1 MSASSC
7 FRTRTRYLKPW
18 LAAGGLLAA
27 AASVVL
33 VPSAWP
39 LDQVTDDLSASV
51 DVTPVFQ
58 LAISNPNL
66 SFSQVSPG
74 GEDTLGEGQYFNEVR
89 CRSNSGRSWYLKA
102 QLVELKHVDRGYALE
117 PAQLAW
123 NVVETTGESEPQGG
137 RGAFQP
143 FASEPKLLYNSQGK
157 DQRGKEVIL
166 RFQYRLSCPANAPA
180 GQYVGQIIFTMAES
194 P

>member
-1 MSASSC
+1 MSASNR
-7 FRTRTRYLKPW
+7 FRTGTRCLQLRP
-18 LAAGGLLAA
+18 LASLLVAVA
-27 AASVVL
+27 VSVLV
-33 VPSAWP
+33 VPSASP

-51 DVTPVFQ
+51 DVTSVFQ

-89 CRSNSGRSWYLKA
+89 CRSNSGRPWYLKA
-102 QLVELKHVDRGYALE
+102 QLIELKQADRGYALE
-117 PAQLAW
+117 ASQLAW
-123 NVVETTGESEPQGG
+123 NVVDTTAEGDPVGG

-143 FASEPKLLYNSQGK
+143 FSSDPKLIYTSQGK